1 MSPLS
6 DATRKARGAP
16 QRKESGNTMAKPRKK
31 QLSIYLSQENNRWI
45 ENNPAGD
52 TPSASANILF
62 DWSVRQLRRGAFSAF
77 QCLSQ
82 EERQVIIKSV
92 SSLTLTQETPN
103 LSARTEEWLT
113 LDAGR
118 TLEWPAGKKEKLIEK
133 LTKLDATQ
141 TMGLICWARGFW
153 VHGHKDIEVYS
164 EDVAP
169 VLSEAF

>member
-1 MSPLS
+1 
-6 DATRKARGAP
+6 
-16 QRKESGNTMAKPRKK
+16 MAKPRKK
-31 QLSIYLSQENNRWI
+31 QLSIYLTQENSQWI
-45 ENNPAGD
+45 ESNPAGD

-77 QCLSQ
+77 QCLSS
-82 EERQVIIKSV
+82 EERQIIIKSV
-92 SSLTLTQETPN
+92 NSLPLTGETPN

-118 TLEWPAGKKEKLIEK
+118 ILDFPQEKKKKLTEK
-133 LTKLDATQ
+133 LTKLDAAQ

-153 VHGHKDIEVYS
+153 VHHQTDIEVYA

-169 VLSEAF
+169 ILSEAF